1 MNTKLTTMLVIIAG
15 ILLSWPLYAED
26 NPEQLVR
33 AQEQAVQQEVKI
45 KETPEDRWRDFLE
58 QRGWDG
64 EMANGG
70 VIIIPEREL
79 IISPATVYT
88 KVRLGQP
95 GWIESRISAFEQ
107 AEMEA
112 KGKIIRY
119 LSETAETKRTM
130 SMLSN
135 ASWQDGDVN
144 KVQELSEVSE
154 TLDRIG
160 KKSLDLAE
168 AQLNRAL
175 QKLDPDY
182 NPDKYANQTPKD
194 LQVTAESMFNRQ
206 VKAVAMKTLI
216 GVTPLYSTEG
226 KVGDSEYAV
235 LVGVIWSPK
244 LNRLAMSLFNDEY
257 NIPKVKAGKKVT
269 QHVPQD
275 ELALIATSGTRI
287 VIDENGQ
294 YAVLAYGQAQ
304 PRRSNPGKKQAAL
317 HDATQIAANRARAQ
331 LLNFIRE
338 GMTLREEEIG
348 KELSREFSDM
358 DFATNIT
365 REYRKVINSKKIKV
379 KLRGLRT
386 IKEWHYEHP
395 ATGQMVAGSVLA
407 WSPASVKL
415 SSKADQMLSSNQKE
429 KENIQPVEKNS
440 GKRGEEIKLQSM
452 QVDTGAY

>member
-1 MNTKLTTMLVIIAG
+1 MVIAG
-15 ILLSWPLYAED
+15 FMLAWPLYAED
-26 NPEQLVR
+26 NPEQLIK

-45 KETPEDRWRDFLE
+45 KEEPEDRWRAFLE
-58 QRGWDG
+58 RRGWNGD
-64 EMANGG
+64 MAAGG
-70 VIIIPEREL
+70 VIIVSERDL
-79 IISPATVYT
+79 IISSATVYT

-95 GWIESRISAFEQ
+95 GWVESRVAAFEE

-112 KGKIIRY
+112 KTKIIRY
-119 LSETAETKRTM
+119 MSETAETERTM

-154 TLDRIG
+154 ILKRIG

-168 AQLNRAL
+168 AQLNSAL

-182 NPDKYANQTPKD
+182 DLNKYANQSAKD
-194 LQVTAESMFNRQ
+194 LQMTAESLFKRQ
-206 VKAVAMKTLI
+206 IKAVAMKTLI
-216 GVTPLYSTEG
+216 GVTPFYSTEG
-226 KVGDSEYAV
+226 KVGGSEYAV

-257 NIPKVKAGKKVT
+257 NIPKVKAGKTVT

-275 ELALIATSGTRI
+275 KLALIAMSGTRI

-294 YAVLAYGQAQ
+294 YAVIAYGQAQ
-304 PRRSNPGKKQAAL
+304 PRRSSPGRRQAAL
-317 HDATQIAANRARAQ
+317 HDATQIAANKARAQ

-338 GMTLREEEIG
+338 GITLRESEIG
-348 KELSREFSDM
+348 DELSREFSDM

-365 REYRKVINSKKIKV
+365 REYRKAINSKKVKV
-379 KLRGLRT
+379 QLRGLRT

-395 ATGQMVAGSVLA
+395 ATGQIVAGAVLA
-407 WSPASVKL
+407 WSPASVAL
-415 SSKADQMLSSNQKE
+415 SRKADQMLSSSQRKKE
-429 KENIQPVEKNS
+429 TDRPVEENKLKQS
-440 GKRGEEIKLQSM
+440 GEIELQSVE
-452 QVDTGAY
+452 VDTGAY

>member
-1 MNTKLTTMLVIIAG
+1 MKTQLTTILVFAG
-15 ILLSWPLYAED
+15 VLLAWPLHAED

-33 AQEQAVQQEVKI
+33 AQEQAVQQEVTI
-45 KETPEDRWRDFLE
+45 KEEPGDRWRAFLE
-58 QRGWDG
+58 ERGWNGD
-64 EMANGG
+64 MAAGG
-70 VIIIPEREL
+70 VIIVPEREL
-79 IISPATVYT
+79 IISSATVYT

-95 GWIESRISAFEQ
+95 GWIESRVFAFEQ

-112 KGKIIRY
+112 KAKIIRY
-119 LSETAETKRTM
+119 MSETAETKRTM

-135 ASWQDGDVN
+135 ASWQDGDVER
-144 KVQELSEVSE
+144 VQELNDVSE
-154 TLDRIG
+154 TLKRIG

-168 AQLNRAL
+168 AELNSAL

-182 NPDKYANQTPKD
+182 DPNKYANQSPKD
-194 LQVTAESMFNRQ
+194 LQVTAETMFNRQ

-226 KVGDSEYAV
+226 KDQENEYAV
-235 LVGVIWSPK
+235 LVGVVWSPK

-257 NIPKVKAGKKVT
+257 NIPKVRAGKKVT

-287 VIDENGQ
+287 VVDENGQ

-304 PRRSNPGKKQAAL
+304 PRRTNPGRKQAAL

-338 GMTLREEEIG
+338 GMTLRGDEIG

-365 REYRKVINSKKIKV
+365 REYRKIINSKKVKV
-379 KLRGLRT
+379 QLRGLRT

-395 ATGQMVAGSVLA
+395 ATGQVVAGSVLA
-407 WSPASVKL
+407 WSPASAAL
-415 SSKADQMLSSNQKE
+415 SRKADQMLNNSQRKKE
-429 KENIQPVEKNS
+429 TARPVEKNKAGQS
-440 GKRGEEIKLQSM
+440 DEVTLQSM
-452 QVDTGAY
+452 EVDTGAY

>member
-1 MNTKLTTMLVIIAG
+1 MKTQLTKILVIAG
-15 ILLSWPLYAED
+15 VLFAWPLHAED

-45 KETPEDRWRDFLE
+45 KEKPGDRWRSFLE
-58 QRGWDG
+58 KRGWDG
-64 EMANGG
+64 EMAAGG
-70 VIIIPEREL
+70 VIIVPEREL
-79 IISPATVYT
+79 IISSATVYT

-95 GWIESRISAFEQ
+95 GWIESRVVAFEQ

-112 KGKIIRY
+112 KAKIIRY
-119 LSETAETKRTM
+119 MSETAETQRTM

-135 ASWQDGDVN
+135 ASWQDGDVDR
-144 KVQELSEVSE
+144 VQELNDVSE
-154 TLDRIG
+154 TLKRIG

-168 AQLNRAL
+168 AELNNAL

-182 NPDKYANQTPKD
+182 DPNKYANQSTKD
-194 LQVTAESMFNRQ
+194 LQMTAESMFNRQ

-226 KVGDSEYAV
+226 KVEENEYAV

-269 QHVPQD
+269 QHVPED
-275 ELALIATSGTRI
+275 ELKLIATSGTRI

-304 PRRSNPGKKQAAL
+304 PRRTNPGRKQAAL

-338 GMTLREEEIG
+338 GMTLREGERG

-365 REYRKVINSKKIKV
+365 REYRKIINSKKVKV
-379 KLRGLRT
+379 QLRGLRT
-386 IKEWHYEHP
+386 VKEWHYEHP
-395 ATGQMVAGSVLA
+395 ETGQMVAGSVLA
-407 WSPASVKL
+407 WSPASVAL
-415 SSKADQMLSSNQKE
+415 SRKADQMLHDSQKE
-429 KENIQPVEKNS
+429 KETTPPAEKNS
-440 GKRGEEIKLQSM
+440 KQRDAIELESIE
-452 QVDTGAY
+452 VDTGAY